1 MDGNL
6 LLIRVKVGKRVMTK
20 GIVYILTNPSL
31 DGWVKIGM
39 SDRNNIDA
47 RLSELNSPANIPLS
61 YRAYAVY
68 EVEKPQEIEKHI
80 HNLFDIIDENLH
92 ARETLSS
99 GRIRERE
106 FFRISPERA
115 FAVFKVVSQLRRD
128 ENCLKLIMP
137 NAEQIEEE
145 QIAEQAI
152 RRPSFKFSMLQI
164 PIGSE
169 LKFLYDDSCVCYT
182 KDMNNKIAYD
192 GNEYTLSGLAQKLLV
207 EKRGWNDGAS
217 VAGPRYFIYQGNTLA
232 DLRNMQERG
241 EANE

>member
-1 MDGNL
+1 MA
-6 LLIRVKVGKRVMTK
+6 K

-39 SDRNNIDA
+39 STRNNIED
-47 RLSELNSPANIPLS
+47 RLAELNRPANIPLS
-61 YRAYAVY
+61 YRAYAIY
-68 EVEKPQEIEKHI
+68 EVERPQEVEKHI

-115 FAVFKVVSQLRRD
+115 FAVFKVVSQLRKD
-128 ENCLKLIMP
+128 ENCLKLIEP
-137 NAEQIEEE
+137 SAEQLEEE
-145 QIAEQAI
+145 QLAEQTV

-164 PIGSE
+164 PVGTE
-169 LKFLYDDSCVCYT
+169 LRFLYDESCVCKT
-182 KDMNNKIAYD
+182 LDANNKIEYEGSD
-192 GNEYTLSGLAQKLLV
+192 YTLSGLARKLLI
-207 EKRGWNDGAS
+207 EKQGWRDDAS
-217 VAGPRYFIYQGNTLA
+217 VAGPRYFTYQGNTLA

-241 EANE
+241 EAEE